1 MGAEKTLNN
10 SAKIGWVAKETG
22 LSIDTI
28 RFYEKEGL
36 VKRSGRTEGGF
47 RLFGPSQIQDL
58 RFVRKSQELGFS
70 LQEIRELLIA
80 RSENLPACSHVRD
93 LLERKLATVGQKI
106 EELQTLERTLTVALR
121 KCVREA
127 KAVGPSHENCC
138 PVLEELS
145 RTTGGS
151 K

>member
-1 MGAEKTLNN
+1 MGAEKTLSNA
-10 SAKIGWVAKETG
+10 AKIGWAARETG

-70 LQEIRELLIA
+70 LQEIRELLVA
-80 RSENLPACSHVRD
+80 RSESLPACSHVRD

-127 KAVGPSHENCC
+127 KAVGHSHENCC

>member
-10 SAKIGWVAKETG
+10 ATKIGWAAKETG

-58 RFVRKSQELGFS
+58 KFVRKSQELGFS

-80 RSENLPACSHVRD
+80 RSESLPACSHVRD

-106 EELQTLERTLTVALR
+106 EELQTLERTLTGALR

-127 KAVGPSHENCC
+127 KALGSSHGNCC

-145 RTTGGS
+145 RTTGKS
-151 K
+151 E